1 MLELVLSKPYKPYK
15 LYPRRTVQ
23 NQKAL
28 NKIKPSNHHH
38 KEQESNYSLE
48 LRQQKNKCLALLMT
62 QSYVE
67 TAH

>member
-1 MLELVLSKPYKPYK
+1 MLELVLGKPYKPYK
-15 LYPRRTVQ
+15 LYPRRIVQ
-23 NQKAL
+23 NQMAL
-28 NKIKPSNHHH
+28 NKIKPSNRHH

-48 LRQQKNKCLALLMT
+48 LRQKKTKALALLMT